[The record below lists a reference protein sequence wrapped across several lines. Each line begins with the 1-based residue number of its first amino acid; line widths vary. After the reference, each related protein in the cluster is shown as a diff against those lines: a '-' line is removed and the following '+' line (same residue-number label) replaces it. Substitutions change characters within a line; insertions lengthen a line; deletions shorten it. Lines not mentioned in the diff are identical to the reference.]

1 MAQKLKQAAE
11 DTKITQVVM
20 DSAHQIWLAG
30 LGAFARA
37 QAEGT
42 KVFDS
47 LVKEGE
53 AVQARAG
60 KAASAQMT
68 RLSKNAAGAWDKLEQ
83 VFEERV
89 SKSLN
94 RLGVP
99 TYADIQSL
107 SKRVNELNAS
117 VQELVKASKA
127 KGEAPR
133 KPAVRTAARSGKE
146 ASSHA

>member
-117 VQELVKASKA
+117 VQELLKASKA
-127 KGEAPR
+127 KEEAPR
-133 KPAVRTAARSGKE
+133 KPAARSGAQAGKE
-146 ASSHA
+146 ASPPA